1 MNKKSDD
8 DYDQLLESELNIYYM
23 GDDAIVCNIADAKG
37 ECVCVCALLLLF
49 KDFLVSTIRI

>member
-37 ECVCVCALLLLF
+37 ECVCVCVHF
-49 KDFLVSTIRI
+49 CYCSKIF